1 MTVRRLDPVLVDRIA
16 AGEVVER
23 PASAVKELVEN
34 AVDAGA
40 SRIEIV
46 IENGG
51 RSLIRV
57 VDDGLGMT
65 PEDLDLAVERHAT
78 SKIPDGDL
86 FRIDTLGFRG
96 EALPSIG
103 SVARLAVASRR
114 ADADHGS
121 AILVDAGRKHAVRP
135 AAVERGTRVEVTDLF
150 YATPARLKFLKTDRA
165 EAQAV
170 ADIVK
175 RLAMAHPRVRF
186 TLVGDGVT
194 TLDYPAARGESDEA
208 ALSERLGQVLGR
220 SFIENALPVDAMREE
235 AGLTGFAGL
244 ATDHRATAGAIHAHV
259 NGRPVRDKLL
269 LGAVKAA
276 YADLVP
282 NGRHP
287 AAALYVTVPPRMV
300 DVNVHP
306 AKSEV
311 RFRDPGLVRGLIV
324 GALKQV
330 LGAAGHRAAN
340 TVGARTLD
348 ALRPSYGASYSA
360 PRPASWDWRTSP
372 AAPSEGE
379 IAPGH
384 LGGFAEAA
392 QAAFAAFVPQSDGRG
407 ADAAVDPALL
417 AHPLGAARAQL
428 HDTYIVSQ
436 TRDGVVIV
444 DQHAAHERL
453 VYERLK
459 RERAARGIERQ
470 MLLIPVVVDLDPVEA
485 AKLVDKAD
493 VLGALGLVIEGFG
506 PGAVAI
512 SEVPSALAGGDA
524 AALLRDLAE
533 SMEEWGSALALEDR
547 LDHVL
552 ATFACHHS
560 VRAGRRMKPE
570 EMNALL
576 REMEATP
583 FSGQCNHGRPTYV
596 ELKLDDI
603 ERLFGRR

>member
-1 MTVRRLDPVLVDRIA
+1 MSVRRLDPVLIDRIA

-34 AVDAGA
+34 ALDAGA
-40 SRIEIV
+40 SRVEIV
-46 IENGG
+46 LENGG

-57 VDDGLGMT
+57 IDDGFGMS

-103 SVARLAVASRR
+103 AVARLAVATRR
-114 ADADHGS
+114 EGAEHGS
-121 AILVDAGRKHAVRP
+121 SILVDAGVKHPVKP
-135 AAVERGTRVEVTDLF
+135 AALARGTRIEVSDLF
-150 YATPARLKFLKTDRA
+150 YAVPARLKFLKTDRA

-170 ADIVK
+170 GDLVK
-175 RLAMAHPRVRF
+175 RIALAHPRVRF
-186 TLVGDGVT
+186 TLSGDSGTVF
-194 TLDYPAARGESDEA
+194 DYPAARGATEA
-208 ALSERLGQVLGR
+208 EALAERIAQVLGR
-220 SFIENALPVDAMREE
+220 DFVENALAVDAQREE
-235 AGLTGFAGL
+235 AALAGLAGL
-244 ATDHRATAGAIHAHV
+244 ATDHRATAGAIHTYV

-276 YADLVP
+276 YADLLP
-282 NGRHP
+282 SGRHP
-287 AAALYVTVPPRMV
+287 AVALYVTVPPRMV

-311 RFRDPGLVRGLIV
+311 RFRDPGLVRGLVV
-324 GALKQV
+324 GALKSA

-348 ALRPSYGASYSA
+348 ALRPSFAA
-360 PRPASWDWRTSP
+360 PPRPAAPMNYDWRTSP
-372 AAPSEGE
+372 AAPPAAAG
-379 IAPGH
+379 P
-384 LGGFAEAA
+384 GFAEAA
-392 QAAFAAFVPQSDGRG
+392 QAAFATVFAPQGDAR
-407 ADAAVDPALL
+407 AAAAAVDPALL
-417 AHPLGAARAQL
+417 DHPLGAARTQL
-428 HDTYIVSQ
+428 HDTYIVAQ
-436 TRDGVVIV
+436 THDGIVIV

-459 RERAARGIERQ
+459 RERAERGIGRQ

-485 AKLVDKAD
+485 GRLLDRAD
-493 VLGALGLVIEGFG
+493 LLASLGLVIEGFG
-506 PGAVAI
+506 PGAVAV
-512 SEVPSALAGGDA
+512 SEVPAALAEADVPK
-524 AALLRDLAE
+524 LLRDLLDGL
-533 SMEEWGSALALEDR
+533 EEWGSALALEDR

-560 VRAGRRMKPE
+560 VRAGRRLKPE

-596 ELKLDDI
+596 ELKLADI